1 MQDLNPK
8 KKNKKSQYNK
18 FTGDNIA
25 ILHSIRSY
33 SKRKFI
39 SSTDTRCR
47 TSRYIVD
54 SAHHPK
60 APTYPPRKMP

>member
-1 MQDLNPK
+1 MKIINYKLNVQIKMQDLNPK

-33 SKRKFI
+33 SIYNMLK
-39 SSTDTRCR
+39 
-47 TSRYIVD
+47 
-54 SAHHPK
+54 
-60 APTYPPRKMP
+60 